1 MTSPI
6 LGQPKRWFA
15 DWIWWE
21 TCEPNISF
29 HGILTYRSVL
39 IVALFMINLIINSL
53 ALGPKSLPSEMQSK
67 RAGVSRY
74 INPAPQV
81 LLFTAP
87 YLPDGYYR
95 DCNSRDLIVLHFRT
109 LIFHLHP
116 FNQGPTCQFQG
127 RLGRQHFNRAYP
139 SNTTGDCYGWVSWLW
154 NILF

>member
-1 MTSPI
+1 
-6 LGQPKRWFA
+6 
-15 DWIWWE
+15 
-21 TCEPNISF
+21 
-29 HGILTYRSVL
+29 
-39 IVALFMINLIINSL
+39 MINLIINSL

-74 INPAPQV
+74 IN
-81 LLFTAP
+81 
-87 YLPDGYYR
+87 PDGYYR

-139 SNTTGDCYGWVSWLW
+139 SNTTGDCYGWV
-154 NILF
+154 

>member
-1 MTSPI
+1 
-6 LGQPKRWFA
+6 
-15 DWIWWE
+15 
-21 TCEPNISF
+21 
-29 HGILTYRSVL
+29 
-39 IVALFMINLIINSL
+39 MINLIINSL

-139 SNTTGDCYGWVSWLW
+139 SNTTGDCYGWVS
-154 NILF
+154 